1 MLVLLAVQN
10 LGAERRTIVMG
21 GEDGLT
27 WESGGGAIA
36 ALIQTGPTEVEV
48 NNTPGNVLEFDA
60 DGRVGWLSPQRAD
73 ETVNIALG
81 LLDR

>member
-1 MLVLLAVQN
+1 MLYLRAKVLVLILLAVQE

-27 WESGGGAIA
+27 WESGGGTIA

-60 DGRVGWLSPQRAD
+60 SGRVGLAVAA
-73 ETVNIALG
+73 TG
-81 LLDR
+81 G